1 MRVTI
6 KKWGNSLATRLPK
19 SIVESCNLHL
29 NQAVEIDV
37 IDGSVVISPVE
48 QSVEYKLEDL
58 LQQCPAEAMALSDDD
73 KKWLNDK
80 AVGQELL

>member
-1 MRVTI
+1 MQVTI

-29 NQAVEIDV
+29 NQAVEINV
-37 IDGSVVISPVE
+37 IDGRVVISPVE

-58 LQQCPAEAMALSDDD
+58 LQQCPAEAMELSDDD
-73 KKWLNDK
+73 KEWLNDK
-80 AVGQELL
+80 ALGREIL